1 MSTALITGGT
11 AGIGNAFARA
21 LAARG
26 NDLVLVARDSVRL
39 EQTGDELRRLHRIEV
54 EVLPADLSVRSEL
67 ARVEAR
73 LQDRDR
79 PIDVL
84 VNNAGFALDRS
95 FRASDVED
103 EQRLLDVLVV
113 ALMRLTHAAVP
124 GMVGRGH
131 GQIINV
137 SSVASFLPFGT
148 YSAAKAYVTSFSQGL
163 AMDLDGTGVRVL
175 ALCPGYVRTE
185 FHARANIAPAAPEWL
200 WLDADEVVADAL
212 RDVRKGKTISVP
224 SLQYKAIA
232 AGTHLAPRSA
242 LPRIERLR
250 RRKPGG

>member
-1 MSTALITGGT
+1 
-11 AGIGNAFARA
+11 
-21 LAARG
+21 
-26 NDLVLVARDSVRL
+26 
-39 EQTGDELRRLHRIEV
+39 
-54 EVLPADLSVRSEL
+54 
-67 ARVEAR
+67 
-73 LQDRDR
+73 
-79 PIDVL
+79 
-84 VNNAGFALDRS
+84 
-95 FRASDVED
+95 
-103 EQRLLDVLVV
+103 
-113 ALMRLTHAAVP
+113 
-124 GMVGRGH
+124 
-131 GQIINV
+131 
-137 SSVASFLPFGT
+137 
-148 YSAAKAYVTSFSQGL
+148 
-163 AMDLDGTGVRVL
+163 MDLDGTGVRVL